1 MDNKIIPK
9 CKEYEI
15 PAINSEGRWFPCCD
29 FHQEGK
35 LFEESIFSKDE
46 YLIENNK
53 SLNFIEKDSFKT
65 WISEIE
71 NDYTKAPT
79 VCKHRCSLK
88 SLQIINQENPNHF
101 LRTEFDIHN
110 FLEEHDI
117 EYEW

>member
-1 MDNKIIPK
+1 MDNKIIAK
-9 CKEYEI
+9 CKRNEI

-29 FHQEGK
+29 FNQTGK
-35 LFEESIFSKDE
+35 IFEQSIFINDE
-46 YLIENNK
+46 YLISNNK
-53 SLNFIEKDSFKT
+53 SLKFSEKESFKK

-71 NDYTKAPT
+71 NNYDKAPK

-88 SLQIINQENPNHF
+88 SLQVIDNETTNYF
-101 LRTEFDIHN
+101 LQTEFDIHN